1 MVATFVRKIKQCALC
16 DLGVC
21 LREVDF
27 FFLFM
32 KKMLCVTSVY

>member
-27 FFLFM
+27 FFIYEENVM
-32 KKMLCVTSVY
+32 CD